1 MKKSILIICIN
12 LICVYGIY
20 SQTFVLEKRA
30 TIKERMDTM
39 DLVTVTDDNNRP
51 DGLLI
56 YTNHQNSLWYKYYFD
71 KHRICYKAVYETSDL
86 NIAETIE
93 DKLDNYYIK
102 VSEFAWKG
110 KTPLLKAVKRVEGAN
125 ISYVYLVE
133 H

>member
-1 MKKSILIICIN
+1 MKNLTLFIL
-12 LICVYGIY
+12 LLLLTG
-20 SQTFVLEKRA
+20 SLWAQTFVLEKRA

-39 DLVTVTDDNNRP
+39 DLLTVTDDTNRP

-71 KHRICYKAVYETSDL
+71 KYRICYKAVYETSDL

-93 DKLDNYYIK
+93 DKLDNHYIK

-110 KTPLLKAVKRVEGAN
+110 KTPLLKAVKRVEGSN

-133 H
+133 RQ